1 MEVCEIITHHIDKT
15 QNLINVE
22 FRLMGDDD
30 DVVREDTIEYIFFE
44 EFGYDETKDF
54 NIFDTISE
62 EVDEWEDDDFDYLTN
77 EDDLISFLN
86 EYYIVYPKKLPKQ
99 QFK

>member
-30 DVVREDTIEYIFFE
+30 DVVREDTIEYSFFE

>member
-1 MEVCEIITHHIDKT
+1 MEVCEIITHHIDKI

-22 FRLMGDDD
+22 FRLIGDDE
-30 DVVREDTIEYIFFE
+30 DVIREDIIEYSFFK

-54 NIFDTISE
+54 DIFDTISE
-62 EVDEWEDDDFDYLTN
+62 EIDEWEDDDFDYITN
-77 EDDLISFLN
+77 ENDLVSFLN

-99 QFK
+99 QYK

>member
-30 DVVREDTIEYIFFE
+30 DVVREDTIEYSFFE

-86 EYYIVYPKKLPKQ
+86 EYYIVYPKKTTKTTI
-99 QFK
+99 

>member
-15 QNLINVE
+15 QYLINVE

-30 DVVREDTIEYIFFE
+30 DVVREDTIEYSFFE

-86 EYYIVYPKKLPKQ
+86 EYYIVYQKKLPKQ

>member
-30 DVVREDTIEYIFFE
+30 DVVREDTIEYSFFE

-86 EYYIVYPKKLPKQ
+86 EYYIVYPKKIPKQ

>member
-30 DVVREDTIEYIFFE
+30 DVVREDTIEYSFFE

-54 NIFDTISE
+54 NIFDTITD

>member
-1 MEVCEIITHHIDKT
+1 MEVCEIITHHIDKI

-22 FRLMGDDD
+22 FRLIGDDE
-30 DVVREDTIEYIFFE
+30 DVIREDIIEYSFFE

-54 NIFDTISE
+54 DIFDTISE
-62 EVDEWEDDDFDYLTN
+62 EIDEWEDDDFDYITN
-77 EDDLISFLN
+77 ENDLVSFLN

-99 QFK
+99 QYK

>member
-22 FRLMGDDD
+22 FRLIDDD
-30 DVVREDTIEYIFFE
+30 EDVIREDIIEYSFFK
-44 EFGYDETKDF
+44 EFGYDETKDLD
-54 NIFDTISE
+54 IFDTISE
-62 EVDEWEDDDFDYLTN
+62 EFDEWEDDDFDYITN
-77 EDDLISFLN
+77 ENDLVSFLN

-99 QFK
+99 QYK

>member
-1 MEVCEIITHHIDKT
+1 
-15 QNLINVE
+15 
-22 FRLMGDDD
+22 MGDDD
-30 DVVREDTIEYIFFE
+30 DVVREDTIEYSFFE

-86 EYYIVYPKKLPKQ
+86 EYYIVYPKKIPKS

>member
-30 DVVREDTIEYIFFE
+30 DVVREDTIEYSFFE

-62 EVDEWEDDDFDYLTN
+62 EVDEWEDDNFDYLTN

>member
-1 MEVCEIITHHIDKT
+1 MEICEVITHHIDKI

-22 FRLMGDDD
+22 FRLIGDDE
-30 DVVREDTIEYIFFE
+30 DVIREDTIEYSFFK

-54 NIFDTISE
+54 DIFDTISE
-62 EVDEWEDDDFDYLTN
+62 EFDEWENDDFDYITN
-77 EDDLISFLN
+77 EDDLVSFLN

-99 QFK
+99 QYK